1 MSLFRR
7 LTDVVNAN
15 LHALLDKSEEPE
27 KLLRLMIEEME
38 EVQVEMRS
46 QAARL
51 IAEGK
56 QLERHR
62 SALER
67 QVAEWGAKAELALTK
82 GREDLA
88 RAALAEKLA
97 EQERLKAL
105 ADEQVRLGEMQ
116 AQLRSDSERLAA
128 KLAEAREKQKL
139 LTLREQTAH
148 SRLRARAQLD
158 SRRMHELLSRFD
170 GFQGRVEQL
179 EAQLEASSWGQ
190 NPSLA
195 AQFRELELSDEIERE
210 LARLKGQREPAC
222 S

>member
-15 LHALLDKSEEPE
+15 LHSLLDKSEDPE
-27 KLLRLMIEEME
+27 KLLRLVIEEMAAAQIE
-38 EVQVEMRS
+38 IRS

-51 IAEGK
+51 IAEQK

-62 SALER
+62 DALAR
-67 QVAEWGAKAELALTK
+67 QMQEWGTRAELALGK

-97 EQERLKAL
+97 EQARWRQVDEDLTRLAEVQARL
-105 ADEQVRLGEMQ
+105 NADG
-116 AQLRSDSERLAA
+116 ERLAS
-128 KLAEAREKQKL
+128 KLAEARDRQKM

-148 SRLRARAQLD
+148 SRLRVHAQLD
-158 SRRMHELLSRFD
+158 NRRMHELLARFD
-170 GFQGRVEQL
+170 GVQGRVEQL
-179 EAQLEASSWGQ
+179 EAQLEAATVGQ

-195 AQFRELELSDEIERE
+195 AQFRELELADEIERE
-210 LARLKGQREPAC
+210 LARLKGAGREG
-222 S
+222 

>member
-51 IAEGK
+51 IAEEK
-56 QLERHR
+56 QLERQQ

-105 ADEQVRLGEMQ
+105 ADERVRLGEMQ
-116 AQLRSDSERLAA
+116 AQLRSDSERLTA
-128 KLAEAREKQKL
+128 KLAEAREKQNV

-179 EAQLEASSWGQ
+179 EAQLEASSWEQ

-210 LARLKGQREPAC
+210 LARLKGQREPARP
-222 S
+222 